1 MKKFL
6 LSLLLLAGAM
16 LPTTAQQ
23 RSEAEAEAI
32 AKAFMQNN
40 GYDFK
45 ITKSAKVNKI
55 RTDKAGEITP
65 YYIFNDT
72 EKGGYVI
79 VGGQEAMSDI
89 LAYSDEDCFD
99 TDDMPPAAK
108 MWLDL
113 YAATAKQAADYP
125 EQSMAEKKAAAKAF
139 RASGFA
145 RRQNVFP
152 LLGEIKYNQG
162 SPYNILCP
170 QLTVTT

>member
-6 LSLLLLAGAM
+6 LSLLLLAGAL

-99 TDDMPPAAK
+99 TDDMPPRSKNVARPLCCYSK
-108 MWLDL
+108 TGSRL
-113 YAATAKQAADYP
+113 P
-125 EQSMAEKKAAAKAF
+125 
-139 RASGFA
+139 RAVNG
-145 RRQNVFP
+145 
-152 LLGEIKYNQG
+152 
-162 SPYNILCP
+162 
-170 QLTVTT
+170 